1 MPDLL
6 LRATAAN
13 GAIRAV
19 AVLTTDLVNDAMRR
33 HGTSY
38 TASAA
43 LGKALTG
50 GVLLAS
56 TLLKEI
62 GVLNISING
71 RGPLGPIHVDAWA
84 GGTVRGYLANPGVE
98 IRLTDDGRLDVG
110 AGVGTAGTLSVTHDI
125 GRGHPYTG
133 TVELVTGELGDDFTH
148 YLATSMQTRSAVS
161 LGFLLDKE
169 GKASV
174 AGGFIVQL
182 MPSAVDELA
191 ERIEAT
197 LQSLPSFSRLYRE
210 AGNLEG
216 VLAAALQGF
225 SVELHP
231 TDEMPVF
238 ACPCSMDRVLRA
250 IATLGAAEIQDM
262 MAQEQ
267 ETEVHCKYCNTRYEV
282 THAQLAQ
289 LLDLA

>member
-19 AVLTTDLVNDAMRR
+19 AALTTDLVNDAMTR
-33 HGTSY
+33 HRTSY

-43 LGKALTG
+43 LGRALTG
-50 GVLLAS
+50 GVLMAS
-56 TLLKEI
+56 ALLKEI

-84 GGTVRGYLANPGVE
+84 GGTVRGYLGNPEVE
-98 IRLTDDGRLDVG
+98 IRLTEEGRLDVG
-110 AGVGTAGTLSVTHDI
+110 AGVGTEGILSITHDT
-125 GRGHPYTG
+125 GKGHPYTG
-133 TVELVTGELGDDFTH
+133 TVELVSGELGDDFTH

-161 LGFLLDKE
+161 LGFMLDKE

-174 AGGFIVQL
+174 AGGFLVQL

-191 ERIEAT
+191 ERIEGT

-210 AGNLEG
+210 AGSLEG
-216 VLAAALQGF
+216 VLEAALQGF
-225 SVELHP
+225 SVELLP
-231 TDEMPVF
+231 TDEVPNF
-238 ACPCSMDRVLRA
+238 ACPCSMERVLRA
-250 IATLGAAEIQDM
+250 IATLGPDEIQDM
-262 MAQEQ
+262 MAQE
-267 ETEVHCKYCNTRYEV
+267 EATEVHCKYCNTRYEV
-282 THAQLAQ
+282 SHAQLGK
-289 LLDLA
+289 LLEKA